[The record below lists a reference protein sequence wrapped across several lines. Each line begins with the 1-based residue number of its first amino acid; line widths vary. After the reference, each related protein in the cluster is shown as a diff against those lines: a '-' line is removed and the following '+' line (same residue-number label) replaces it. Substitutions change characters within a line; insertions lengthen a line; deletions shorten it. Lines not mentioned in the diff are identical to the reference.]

1 MMRSRTSS
9 VACSAADRR
18 ASRVASGAALLMAF
32 AAPATAQ
39 QSPLP
44 STQAITAADS
54 AATEWFALLAAD
66 GYVAAWETASP
77 PFQLRVRLEDWT
89 LAAPSFRDQFL
100 RVGQRR
106 LVDAYYRLLEPPHP
120 EPGEYVTLRY
130 VTVLSPERQV
140 SETVLL
146 IRDPEGRFRVS
157 DWVLWPNVN
166 GDPILDVGPA
176 PRVRPPVRPTGPSV
190 PPPMVHQAAPKR

>member
-1 MMRSRTSS
+1 MTSS
-9 VACSAADRR
+9 PPSSAASWAADRFLR
-18 ASRVASGAALLMAF
+18 GAALV
-32 AAPATAQ
+32 AALLCCLARPASAQ
-39 QSPLP
+39 QPPLT
-44 STQAITAADS
+44 STAAIEAADS
-54 AATEWFALLAAD
+54 AAHEWFALLAAD

-77 PFQLRVRLEDWT
+77 PFQQRVRLQDWT
-89 LAAPSFRDQFL
+89 LAMPSFRDQFI
-100 RVGQRR
+100 RADRRR

-166 GDPILDVGPA
+166 GDPVLDVPPPGG
-176 PRVRPPVRPTGPSV
+176 VRPPVRPTGPEL
-190 PPPMVHQAAPKR
+190 PPPQQNIAPLHR